1 MNIVPV
7 ARQAGQGYQETDVKV
22 TLSSKSDL
30 EEAGSANDNSDVE
43 DSHNGNSEQEK
54 SGKKDKR

>member
-1 MNIVPV
+1 M

-30 EEAGSANDNSDVE
+30 EEAGSANDNSDTG
-43 DSHNGNSEQEK
+43 DSDN
-54 SGKKDKR
+54 GKKDKR